1 MEIKKMVAYVG
12 LILLIILLLIFR
24 PILGITF
31 CIVIIVV
38 IFYNRN
44 KKIKLTSFMR
54 DILVTIPGYGEG
66 KLNAAFAFGGPTKAS
81 TTIENPCH
89 ADPGE
94 A

>member
-44 KKIKLTSFMR
+44 KKIK
-54 DILVTIPGYGEG
+54 YNE
-66 KLNAAFAFGGPTKAS
+66 
-81 TTIENPCH
+81 
-89 ADPGE
+89 
-94 A
+94 